1 MFLIPMCGLSSR
13 FFKAG
18 YDKPKYML
26 DLNGETV
33 FSWSVKSFER
43 YFLTDKFVFIYR
55 DIYGTK
61 SFLEQEI
68 KKLGIRDFAF
78 ICLDHETEG
87 QAETVYLGLEQIVED
102 DALYIFN
109 IDSKIV
115 DFRQPEWVKDCD
127 AYLEVFQGEGD
138 HWSFA
143 LPDTDGRTVLKTTEK
158 ERISDL
164 CSDGLYYFKSKSLF
178 IDLFQEVKEKGEKTK
193 SEYYI
198 APLYNYL
205 IQQGKK
211 VYYDLIDKNNI
222 LFCGTPDEYLA
233 LLSFKQPEKVNHGS
247 STTQKVR
254 VKKIVI
260 DLDNTISMTKN
271 RDYANAEPIM
281 EVVEKIREYKQM
293 GFDIVIYSSR
303 NMKTYQ
309 GNIGKITANTLPI
322 IIDWLKRHN
331 IPFDEIYIGKPW
343 CGEDGFYVDDRAIR
357 PSEITQLSYEEIQ
370 KITSEGQGETQ

>member
-43 YFLTDKFVFIYR
+43 YFQTDKFVFIYR

-61 SFLEQEI
+61 DFLQQEI
-68 KKLGIRDFAF
+68 QKLGVCDFEL
-78 ICLDHETEG
+78 ICLAHETEG
-87 QAETVYLGLEQIVED
+87 QAETVYLGLQEIQED
-102 DALYIFN
+102 DELYIFN

-115 DFRQPEWVKDCD
+115 DFRQPEWVGDCD
-127 AYLEVFQGEGD
+127 AYLEVFKGEGN

-143 LPDTDGRTVLKTTEK
+143 LPDTDGKSVLKTTEK

-164 CSDGLYYFKSKSLF
+164 CSDGLYYFKSKNLF
-178 IDLFQEVKEKGEKTK
+178 MDLFREIKAKGEKTK

-198 APLYNYL
+198 APLYNHL
-205 IQQGKK
+205 ICQGKK

-233 LLSFKQPEKVNHGS
+233 LLSFRQPENKK
-247 STTQKVR
+247 TRT
-254 VKKIVI
+254 KKIVI
-260 DLDNTISMTKN
+260 DLDNTISITKN
-271 RDYANAEPIM
+271 RDYANAKPIM

-293 GFDIVIYSSR
+293 GFEIVIHSSR

-309 GNIGKITANTLPI
+309 GNVGKISANTLPI
-322 IIDWLKRHN
+322 IINWLQRHN

-357 PSEITQLSYEEIQ
+357 PNEFTQLSYEEIQ

>member
-18 YDKPKYML
+18 YNQPKYML
-26 DLNGETV
+26 NLNGESV

-43 YFLTDKFVFIYR
+43 YFQTDKFVFIYR

-61 SFLEQEI
+61 AFLQKEI
-68 KKLGIRDFAF
+68 AQLGIQDYDL
-78 ICLDHETEG
+78 ICLDKETEG
-87 QAETVYLGLEQIVED
+87 QAETVYLGLQEIQED
-102 DALYIFN
+102 DELYIFN
-109 IDSKIV
+109 IDSKII

-127 AYLEVFQGEGD
+127 AYLEVFKGEGD

-143 LPDTDGRTVLKTTEK
+143 LPAADGKSVLKTTEK

-164 CSDGLYYFKSKSLF
+164 CSDGLYYFKSRNMFMNLF
-178 IDLFQEVKEKGEKTK
+178 RHIKEKGEKTK

-198 APLYNYL
+198 APMYNHL
-205 IQQGKK
+205 IEQGKK
-211 VYYDLIDKNNI
+211 VYYDLIGKDNI

-233 LLSFKQPEKVNHGS
+233 LLSFRQPENKK
-247 STTQKVR
+247 TRT
-254 VKKIVI
+254 KKIVI
-260 DLDNTISMTKN
+260 DLDNTISITQN
-271 RDYANAEPIM
+271 RDYANAEPIKD
-281 EVVEKIREYKQM
+281 VVEKLREYKAL
-293 GFDIVIYSSR
+293 GFEIVIHSSR

-309 GNIGKITANTLPI
+309 GNIGKISAHTLPI
-322 IIDWLKRHN
+322 IIDWLQRHH

-357 PSEITQLSYEEIQ
+357 PNEFVNLSYAEIQ
-370 KITSEGQGETQ
+370 KITNEGQGATQ